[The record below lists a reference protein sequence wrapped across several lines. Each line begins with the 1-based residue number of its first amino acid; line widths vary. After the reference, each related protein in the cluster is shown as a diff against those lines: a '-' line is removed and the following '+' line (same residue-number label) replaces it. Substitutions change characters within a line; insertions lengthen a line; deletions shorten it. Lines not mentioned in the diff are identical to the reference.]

1 MLLFPQRKLFIALIS
16 VCGAMARLFVV
27 LNMFQLELLIVALS
41 GAQQWQ
47 VIGFD
52 VIVYP
57 KSIID
62 CQKLL
67 IRPLRT
73 LYIIFELS
81 FSNMA
86 VPRREKLL
94 DETFWDMRQN
104 CRSNLIISVVCTAL
118 CLQMLDAN
126 HIERVKTM

>member
-1 MLLFPQRKLFIALIS
+1 
-16 VCGAMARLFVV
+16 
-27 LNMFQLELLIVALS
+27 MFQLELLIVALS

-62 CQKLL
+62 RQKLL